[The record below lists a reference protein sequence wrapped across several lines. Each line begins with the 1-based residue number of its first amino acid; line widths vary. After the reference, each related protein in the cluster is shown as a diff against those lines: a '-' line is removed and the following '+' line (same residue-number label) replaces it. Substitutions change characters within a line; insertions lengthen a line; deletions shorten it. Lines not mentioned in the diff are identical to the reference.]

1 MKMIPALRLGVLI
14 LGLSDGALADEPAT
28 LKDAFKDHFLVGTAV
43 NRSIVTGT
51 AGFRRDADL
60 VAGDIALVKA
70 HFNQIV
76 AENDMKWMML
86 HPRAGADGYDFAA
99 SDALVKFGSNNAM
112 QIAGHTLVWHSQT
125 PNWVFEGT
133 HLPPG
138 VDKAPGSDKA
148 EAEPSRRGPGGR
160 FGSFRPF
167 NLDGPRAS
175 REELLERMR
184 EHIHTVMG
192 RYKGQIK
199 VWDVVNEAISDGGDE
214 VLRKSPWSVIIGPD
228 FINKAFEYAHEADP
242 DAVLRYNDYGLENP
256 EKRAKLIKLIKSL
269 KEQGVPVMAIGS
281 QAHLNVS
288 TNFETM
294 DQCLTEIAT
303 LGLPIHITELDVN
316 SAVRGQRGTG
326 ADIAANAAA
335 TEGGL
340 VDEAN
345 RKLAEAYE
353 GIFKAF
359 VKHSDSV
366 EMVTFWG
373 ANDAVSWRRGGNPLL
388 FDGNNQPKPAF
399 DAVMRVASSA
409 SASTPDENFHIYL
422 CFGQSNMEG
431 FPGLE
436 EQDTEGVDE
445 RFQVLAAV
453 DFPDM
458 ERTKGNWYPAVPPL
472 SRPPA
477 GIGPADYFGRTLVS
491 KLPKKLR
498 VGVVNVSVAGS
509 KIELFGSETR
519 ETYAATAPGW
529 MKGII
534 EAYGGNPYAH
544 LVAMGKRAQKDGVI
558 KGILLHQGESNTG
571 DKEWPD
577 KVKAIY
583 ESLLQDLELKPED
596 VPLLAGEL
604 VPADQGGACASM
616 NAIIRTLPEAIPTAH
631 VVPSEG
637 CESRK
642 DHLHFTPAGY
652 RELGKRFAE
661 AMLPLLKAQTDA
673 AE

>member
-1 MKMIPALRLGVLI
+1 MKMLPSLCLCLTGV
-14 LGLSDGALADEPAT
+14 GVFVSPLAAEEPTA

-43 NRSIVTGT
+43 NRSIVTGQ

-70 HFNQIV
+70 QFNQIV

-86 HPRAGADGYDFAA
+86 HPRAGADGYDFTA
-99 SDALVKFGSNNAM
+99 SDALVAFGEANQM
-112 QIAGHTLVWHSQT
+112 EIAGHTLVWHSQT

-138 VDKAPGSDKA
+138 VDKAPEP
-148 EAEPSRRGPGGR
+148 EAEEPAPPGRGR
-160 FGSFRPF
+160 FGRFRPF

-184 EHIHTVMG
+184 DHIHAVVG
-192 RYKGQIK
+192 RYKGKVK
-199 VWDVVNEAISDGGDE
+199 VWDVVNEAIADNGDE

-242 DAVLRYNDYGLENP
+242 EAVLRYNDYGLENP
-256 EKRAKLIKLIKSL
+256 DKRAKLLKLIKSL

-288 TNFETM
+288 MNFEKM

-326 ADIAANAAA
+326 ADIANNAAA

-340 VDEAN
+340 VEEAN
-345 RKLAEAYE
+345 KKLADAYE

-359 VKHSDSV
+359 VKHRDSV
-366 EMVTFWG
+366 KMVTFWG

-409 SASTPDENFHIYL
+409 SASTADENFHIYL

-431 FPGLE
+431 FPGIE
-436 EQDTEGVDE
+436 EQDKEGVDE
-445 RFQVLAAV
+445 RFQMLAAV
-453 DFPDM
+453 DFPEM
-458 ERTKGNWYPAVPPL
+458 ERSKGNWYPALPPL
-472 SRPPA
+472 CRPRA

-491 KLPKKLR
+491 QLPTKIR

-519 ETYAATAPGW
+519 EAYIATAPGW

-544 LVAMGKRAQKDGVI
+544 LVEMGKRAQKDGVI
-558 KGILLHQGESNTG
+558 KGILLHQGESNTN
-571 DKEWPD
+571 DKDWPA

-583 ESLLQDLELKPED
+583 ENLLHDLDLKAED

-604 VPADQGGACASM
+604 VPEDQGGACASM
-616 NAIIRTLPEAIPTAH
+616 NAIIRTLPEVIPTAY
-631 VVPSEG
+631 VVASES
-637 CESRK
+637 CESRG

-652 RELGKRFAE
+652 RELGKRYAE
-661 AMLPLLKAQTDA
+661 TMLSLLKAQTDV